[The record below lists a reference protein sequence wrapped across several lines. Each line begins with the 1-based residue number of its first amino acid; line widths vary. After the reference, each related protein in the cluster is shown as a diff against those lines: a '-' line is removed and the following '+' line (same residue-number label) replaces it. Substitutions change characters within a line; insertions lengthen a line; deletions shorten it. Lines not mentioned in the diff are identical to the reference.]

1 VLGVFFFFFVVV
13 VVVALLELLL
23 VVVVVVLVLVVVV
36 VLLLALVVAATFVL
50 TTLVDLVVVDGLF
63 YSWFIVI
70 EDNASRTSERIPSK
84 PMNNKSWAYAGT
96 YYYVDEALLNLS
108 LNRFIAASRPR
119 FPSAMKSAK
128 NSRLY
133 ECRSSQSSL
142 VGMILPL
149 RMYSRRTRS

>member
-96 YYYVDEALLNLS
+96 YYYVDGALLIAPRCYTAAAYLS
-108 LNRFIAASRPR
+108 IVLLLLHVPV
-119 FPSAMKSAK
+119 
-128 NSRLY
+128 
-133 ECRSSQSSL
+133 SL
-142 VGMILPL
+142 LQ
-149 RMYSRRTRS
+149 